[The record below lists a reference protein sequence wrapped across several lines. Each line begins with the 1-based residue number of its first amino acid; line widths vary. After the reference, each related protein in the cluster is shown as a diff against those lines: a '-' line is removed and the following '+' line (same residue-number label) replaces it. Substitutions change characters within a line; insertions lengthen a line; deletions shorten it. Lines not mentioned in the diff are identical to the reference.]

1 MKNLFQKTLF
11 DHKKGLMFWTL
22 GIIITDLMMASLF
35 PTIEKMSPELINEY
49 ITSFPKEISVWFGDL
64 AAMSTPE
71 GFLNVELF
79 SFMLPFAFIA
89 YAITVGTNIIAGE
102 EKNQTIDILI
112 SNPIKRSNLI
122 LQKFLAL
129 ATLIIIF
136 CLITWAGFIFTL
148 PIMKINLFNLGQMCV
163 NLALIA
169 IFFGSISILT
179 GSITGRTG
187 ISTGLSGGLAFITFL
202 INGLA
207 KLSPDFEPIKY
218 ISPFFYYS
226 DSNALFNGIN
236 IMHFLIFISS
246 IALIIYLSI
255 YFYKDRDLGV

>member
-11 DHKKGLMFWTL
+11 DHKKGLMFWVL
-22 GIIITDLMMASLF
+22 GILASDLIITSFF
-35 PTIEKMSPELINEY
+35 PTVKKMPELMNEY
-49 ITSFPKEISVWFGDL
+49 VESFPKEISVWFGDL
-64 AAMSTPE
+64 SSIGTPE

-79 SFMLPFAFIA
+79 SFMFPFAFIA

-102 EKNQTIDILI
+102 EKNKTIDILI
-112 SNPIKRSNLI
+112 SNPIKRSTLI
-122 LQKFLAL
+122 IQKFLAM
-129 ATLIIIF
+129 ATLITIF
-136 CLITWAGFIFTL
+136 CFIAWFGFVLVT
-148 PIMKINLFNLGQMCV
+148 PIMKVNLFNLAQMCI
-163 NLALIA
+163 NLALIT

-179 GSITGRTG
+179 GSITGKTG

-207 KLSPDFEPIKY
+207 KLSSDFESIKY

-236 IMHFLIFISS
+236 IMHFLILISS

-255 YFYKDRDLGV
+255 YFYKDRELGV

>member
-11 DHKKGLMFWTL
+11 DHKKGLMFWGL
-22 GIIITDLMMASLF
+22 GIIVTDLIMASFF
-35 PTIEKMSPELINEY
+35 PTVKKMSGLMDQYAEAL
-49 ITSFPKEISVWFGDL
+49 PKEISIWFGDL
-64 AAMSTPE
+64 SSIGTAE

-79 SFMLPFAFIA
+79 SFMFPFAFIA

-102 EKNQTIDILI
+102 EKNKTIDILI

-122 LQKFLAL
+122 IQKFLAMG
-129 ATLIIIF
+129 TLITIF
-136 CLITWAGFIFTL
+136 CIITWIGFVL
-148 PIMKINLFNLGQMCV
+148 ANPIMKVNLFNLAQMCI

-169 IFFGSISILT
+169 IFFGSIAILI
-179 GSITGRTG
+179 GSITGKTG
-187 ISTGLSGGLAFITFL
+187 VSTGLSGGIAFITFL

-207 KLSPDFEPIKY
+207 KLSTDFEPIKY

-226 DSNALFNGIN
+226 DSNALINGVN
-236 IMHFLIFISS
+236 IIHLLILVSS
-246 IALIIYLSI
+246 VALIIYLSI